1 VARGIIQTISVNLR
15 LIMHRAGYNPTQ
27 ELGRI
32 YDNLQPE
39 YQLFT
44 RRLELKTLEK
54 LTQLAVN

>member
-1 VARGIIQTISVNLR
+1 
-15 LIMHRAGYNPTQ
+15 MHRAGYNPTQ